1 MESVRVFEVRECN
14 EEYLVAVNCLL
25 GQLSTKECVL
35 SRDDFE
41 NLVSSDTSHLF
52 LLLYGSAIVG
62 MLCVCVCA
70 CVTGR
75 KAWIEDVVVDTEF
88 RGKAFGKLLVNYA
101 MDYVKS
107 LGNVTVML
115 TSRPSRIAANALY
128 RSVGFETKETNVY
141 IKKI

>member
-1 MESVRVFEVRECN
+1 MRPYFLFMGMW
-14 EEYLVAVNCLL
+14 LV
-25 GQLSTKECVL
+25 
-35 SRDDFE
+35 
-41 NLVSSDTSHLF
+41 LF

-115 TSRPSRIAANALY
+115 MSRPSRIAANALY

>member
-75 KAWIEDVVVDTEF
+75 KAWIKDVVVDTEF